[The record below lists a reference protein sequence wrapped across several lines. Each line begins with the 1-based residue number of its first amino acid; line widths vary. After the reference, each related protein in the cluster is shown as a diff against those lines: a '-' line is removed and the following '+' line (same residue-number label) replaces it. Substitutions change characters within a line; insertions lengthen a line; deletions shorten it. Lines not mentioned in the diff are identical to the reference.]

1 MRFGQPPTPAPYL
14 SKKDQR
20 RLLGMVLT
28 LSFVVF
34 AVIWAAQPSTWYW
47 LVPPDNET
55 AQNEDVAPEGYG
67 GDAPLLG
74 SESSSPVA
82 SSPFSNSSESNSISL
97 GSAAV
102 PQDWLNDVAD
112 SEMGIRVAEQ
122 DAYYRVLAH
131 AQRADEDFLAKE
143 ARSDVLHVNLIR
155 DADRYRG
162 LPIAIRGTA
171 RRIESIG
178 VNENNYG
185 VKTLYEI
192 WMTTPDS
199 GNDPWRIVATS
210 IDERLPQGSDVS
222 VPVKVTGFFF
232 KQYSYASQGGLHVA
246 PLLLAATV
254 EPNIVRKVA
263 PSGTGLEPYI
273 LGLAALIGC
282 GAIFSVLVYSYGDWR
297 FKQKMAEQ
305 FPVEDAEAKRLL
317 EELPNQKEDPSLF
330 HE

>member
-1 MRFGQPPTPAPYL
+1 MRFGDPPTPAPYL
-14 SKKDQR
+14 NKKDQR

-28 LSFVVF
+28 LSVVVF
-34 AVIWAAQPSTWYW
+34 AVIWAARPETWHW

-55 AQNEDVAPEGYG
+55 ALNEDLADDSLS
-67 GDAPLLG
+67 DAPLLG
-74 SESSSPVA
+74 AREPGNN
-82 SSPFSNSSESNSISL
+82 PNSNSSPLEL
-97 GSAAV
+97 GSAAI
-102 PQDWLNDVAD
+102 PQDWLESIDD
-112 SEMGIRVAEQ
+112 TEMGIRVAEQ

-131 AQRADEDFLAKE
+131 VQRADEEYLSKQ
-143 ARSDVLHVNLIR
+143 ARTDVLHVNLIR
-155 DADRYRG
+155 DPDRYRG
-162 LPIAIRGTA
+162 LPITIYGTA
-171 RRIESIG
+171 RRIEPVG

-185 VKTLYEI
+185 VKSLYEI

-210 IDERLPQGSDVS
+210 LDKRLPQGSDVS
-222 VPVKVTGFFF
+222 VPVKVTGYFF

-254 EPNIVRKVA
+254 EPNIIRKVA

-282 GAIFSVLVYSYGDWR
+282 GAIFSVLVYSYGDRR

-305 FPVEDAEAKRLL
+305 FPVEDQDAQKLL
-317 EELPNQKEDPSLF
+317 ERLPDEPEEQGPFDQ
-330 HE
+330 